1 MSDRIKRLERFIVAH
16 GSCGGP
22 VTMPDPNEKDLAGAS
37 VWIAARCSGCGTTIR
52 EEVSV
57 SDLLLGFEQLL
68 ELAGVSPDDMPAH
81 NNPEGAES
89 ILRRAKA
96 APGVLL
102 DLLRRIRGAQISE
115 SEN

>member
-1 MSDRIKRLERFIVAH
+1 MSDGIKRLERFIVAH
-16 GSCGGP
+16 GSCGGE
-22 VTMPDPNEKDLAGAS
+22 VTTPDPNEKDLGRSS

-52 EEVSV
+52 EEVSE

-81 NNPEGAES
+81 NDPEGAES
-89 ILRRAKA
+89 ILRRVKA

-102 DLLRRIRGAQISE
+102 ELLQRIRGAQARE
-115 SEN
+115 SQN